1 LGSSLHFFYSV
12 SSLLF
17 TLSSTYTNSCAIKSA
32 SFSLID
38 FLNVSKHNFGASKLT
53 VILAP
58 RLK

>member
-1 LGSSLHFFYSV
+1 LGSSLHFFI
-12 SSLLF
+12 SLQVYFLHLV
-17 TLSSTYTNSCAIKSA
+17 TNYTKSCAIKSA